1 VSAWLDP
8 LRAALEAA
16 QETIVFFF
24 RDDDAGW
31 GDDRLHALLDVYEAA
46 GAPLDLAAIP
56 CALSPPLA
64 RRLGA
69 RRRAA
74 PELFRIHQHGL
85 AHRNHEPVGHKSEF
99 GPSRPAELQ
108 LADVLRGREL
118 LLARLDEE
126 PEPIFTPPWNRCTA
140 ETAHAVRTAGLRVL
154 SRESRAEPL
163 RVEAVQEL
171 PVSVDWVRR
180 RAGLRASR
188 RELGAALAQAVRAGE
203 PTGVMLHHAVMD
215 EADRGAIAELLA
227 VLASSAN
234 VRVGPMRE
242 LAAEGAPA

>member
-16 QETIVFFF
+16 QETVVFFF

-64 RRLGA
+64 RRLAA

-85 AHRNHEPVGHKSEF
+85 AHRNHEPVGRKSEF

-163 RVEAVQEL
+163 RAEAVHEL
-171 PVSVDWVRR
+171 PVSVDWMRQG
-180 RAGLRASR
+180 AGSP
-188 RELGAALAQAVRAGE
+188 ELGAALARAVRAGE
-203 PTGVMLHHAVMD
+203 PTGVMLHHAVMH
-215 EADRGAIAELLA
+215 EGDRGAIAELLA
-227 VLASSAN
+227 VLASSSN